1 VQDFRSSPDVL
12 LARGSE
18 WSLQNRDR
26 KEAAALPLKYLIPNA
41 DDFGYTR
48 DVNEGIIHAHRHGIL
63 TATTLMA
70 TGAAF
75 DHAVALARE
84 NPSLDVGVHLV
95 LVGSDGFPPTVAHLI
110 QQIALRRI
118 HVYHELVAQVRK
130 VQSAG
135 IQPTHLD
142 THKHTHLL
150 PPVLDAVSRIAS
162 EFQIPWVRRP
172 FDLPLHAGG
181 VPWQRQAV
189 SKTLG
194 FARAGFHRVLERHRC
209 RTTDH
214 FAGFQLT
221 GHYDAAELALLIRHL
236 PEGITEFMCHPGFCT
251 AELQAARTRLKESR
265 RRELDALTSAEVRGA
280 IEESNVTLTR
290 YAEIR

>member
-1 VQDFRSSPDVL
+1 MP
-12 LARGSE
+12 
-18 WSLQNRDR
+18 
-26 KEAAALPLKYLIPNA
+26 PLKYLITNA

-48 DVNEGIIHAHRHGIL
+48 DVNDGIVHAHRAGIL

-70 TGAAF
+70 TGRAF
-75 DHAVALARE
+75 DHAVLLARE
-84 NPSLDVGVHLV
+84 NPSLDIGVHLV
-95 LVGSDGFPPTVAHLI
+95 LVGGDGFPQTVPQLI
-110 QQIALRRI
+110 QQIAGRRI
-118 HVYHELVAQVRK
+118 RIYDELAAQVRK

-135 IQPTHLD
+135 LHPTHLD

-150 PPVLDAVSRIAS
+150 PPVLSAVARIAS
-162 EFQIPWVRRP
+162 EFRIPWVRRP

-194 FARAGFHRVLERHRC
+194 FARAGFHRVLARHGC

-214 FAGFQLT
+214 FAGFQMT

-236 PEGITEFMCHPGFCT
+236 PDGVTEFMCHPGFCT
-251 AELQAARTRLKESR
+251 AELEAARTRLKQSR
-265 RRELDALTSAEVRGA
+265 RRELDALTSAEVRQA
-280 IEESNVTLTR
+280 IEESNVTLAR
-290 YAEIR
+290 YSEIR

>member
-1 VQDFRSSPDVL
+1 
-12 LARGSE
+12 
-18 WSLQNRDR
+18 
-26 KEAAALPLKYLIPNA
+26 LKYLIPNA

-48 DVNEGIIHAHRHGIL
+48 DVNEGIIHAHRQGIL

-84 NPSLDVGVHLV
+84 NPALDVGVHLV
-95 LVGSDGFPPTVAHLI
+95 LVGSEGFPPTVAQLI
-110 QQIALRRI
+110 QQIARRRI
-118 HVYHELVAQVRK
+118 RIYDQLAAQVRK

-150 PPVLDAVSRIAS
+150 PPVLNAVARIAS

-172 FDLPLHAGG
+172 FDLPLHGG
-181 VPWQRQAV
+181 SVPWQRQVV
-189 SKTLG
+189 SKALG
-194 FARAGFHRVLERHRC
+194 FARAGFQRALTRRGC

-221 GHYDAAELALLIRHL
+221 GHYDAAELARLIRHL
-236 PEGITEFMCHPGFCT
+236 PEGVTEFMCHPGFCT
-251 AELQAARTRLKESR
+251 QELMAARTRLKESR
-265 RRELDALTSAEVRGA
+265 RRELDALTSAEVRHA
-280 IEESNVTLTR
+280 IEESNVTLAR
-290 YAEIR
+290 YPEIR

>member
-1 VQDFRSSPDVL
+1 M
-12 LARGSE
+12 
-18 WSLQNRDR
+18 
-26 KEAAALPLKYLIPNA
+26 KYLIPNA

-48 DVNEGIIHAHRHGIL
+48 DVNEGIIHAHRQGIL

-84 NPSLDVGVHLV
+84 NPALDVGVHLV
-95 LVGSDGFPPTVAHLI
+95 LVGSEGFPPTVAQLI
-110 QQIALRRI
+110 QQMARRRI
-118 HVYHELVAQVRK
+118 HIYDQLAAQVRK

-150 PPVLDAVSRIAS
+150 PPVLNAVARIAS

-172 FDLPLHAGG
+172 FDLPLHGG
-181 VPWQRQAV
+181 SVPWQRQAV
-189 SKTLG
+189 GKTLG
-194 FARAGFHRVLERHRC
+194 FARVRFQRTLTRQGC

-236 PEGITEFMCHPGFCT
+236 PDGVTEFMCHPGFCT
-251 AELQAARTRLKESR
+251 QELMAARTRLKQSR
-265 RRELDALTSAEVRGA
+265 RRELDALTSAEVRQA
-280 IEESNVTLTR
+280 IEESNVTLAR
-290 YAEIR
+290 YPEIR